1 MKKLFL
7 LLLAVLSVS
16 LCVSAQTRTLR
27 GTVVDAT
34 NDDPVIGASVQ
45 PAGSTEGVT
54 TDIDGKFVLVCPASV
69 KEITVSYVGMQT
81 KTVAAEAGEMFIAL
95 DPSTEVLEQL
105 VVTGYGTAKKIGSVV
120 GSVAVVGEA
129 TFENVPTPTFV
140 DALQGQVAGL
150 NIYSNSGDPSSVN
163 ASIQI
168 RGTNS
173 LNASNTPLFILDGA
187 PVSPSVFTTLNPQ
200 DIASITVLKD
210 AASVA
215 IYGSR
220 AANGVIVITSKK
232 GRFGEQAQLSIRAS
246 YGWSQM
252 AGDNM
257 DMMNADE
264 YIKFS
269 QMIGNKVPD
278 EAYELVYKYGV
289 EIGRASCRER
299 V

>member
-173 LNASNTPLFILDGA
+173 L
-187 PVSPSVFTTLNPQ
+187 
-200 DIASITVLKD
+200 K
-210 AASVA
+210 
-215 IYGSR
+215 
-220 AANGVIVITSKK
+220 
-232 GRFGEQAQLSIRAS
+232 
-246 YGWSQM
+246 
-252 AGDNM
+252 
-257 DMMNADE
+257 
-264 YIKFS
+264 
-269 QMIGNKVPD
+269 
-278 EAYELVYKYGV
+278 
-289 EIGRASCRER
+289 IGRASCRER

>member
-45 PAGSTEGVT
+45 PAGSTQGVT

-81 KTVAAEAGEMFIAL
+81 KTVAATAGEMFIAL
-95 DPSTEVLEQL
+95 SPSTEVLEQL

-163 ASIQI
+163 SNIKI

-187 PVSPSVFTTLNPQ
+187 PVSPNVFTTLNPQ
-200 DIASITVLKD
+200 DIASVPYSRTPLRLPSTVRALPTVLSLSLPKKD
-210 AASVA
+210 VSASRLSSLSAPTTV
-215 IYGSR
+215 
-220 AANGVIVITSKK
+220 
-232 GRFGEQAQLSIRAS
+232 GRRWQATT
-246 YGWSQM
+246 WT
-252 AGDNM
+252 
-257 DMMNADE
+257 
-264 YIKFS
+264 
-269 QMIGNKVPD
+269 
-278 EAYELVYKYGV
+278 
-289 EIGRASCRER
+289 
-299 V
+299 